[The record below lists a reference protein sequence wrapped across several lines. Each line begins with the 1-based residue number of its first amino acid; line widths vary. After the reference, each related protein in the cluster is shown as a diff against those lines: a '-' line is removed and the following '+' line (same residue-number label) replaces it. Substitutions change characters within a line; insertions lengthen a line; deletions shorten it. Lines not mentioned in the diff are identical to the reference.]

1 LRKLIIAASVFA
13 LAAPAFAAA
22 QPYPDPRDEDIE
34 RVLPHPGEIEQVG
47 RTVGDV
53 TDAIMDVD
61 VGPVVDAIDRGRGY
75 PPRRY
80 RDRTL
85 GDIAS
90 RDDPYARERI
100 RDQIGAATVGAGA
113 AAREIA
119 ILTPILRRSLED
131 AARRMEAA
139 IYASRYRR
147 DRDYDRGYERDYD
160 RDWDSDDDYRRR

>member
-1 LRKLIIAASVFA
+1 MRKLIIAASVIA
-13 LAAPAFAAA
+13 LAAPALAAA
-22 QPYPDPRDEDIE
+22 QPYPDPRDEEIE
-34 RVLPHPGEIEQVG
+34 RALPHPSQIDEVG

-53 TDAIMDVD
+53 TEAIMDVD

-100 RDQIGAATVGAGA
+100 RDQIRGATVGAEA
-113 AAREIA
+113 AAREMA

-131 AARRMEAA
+131 AARRIEDSIDAR
-139 IYASRYRR
+139 RYGRY
-147 DRDYDRGYERDYD
+147 DRDYDRDYERDRD
-160 RDWDSDDDYRRR
+160 REDEDYYRR